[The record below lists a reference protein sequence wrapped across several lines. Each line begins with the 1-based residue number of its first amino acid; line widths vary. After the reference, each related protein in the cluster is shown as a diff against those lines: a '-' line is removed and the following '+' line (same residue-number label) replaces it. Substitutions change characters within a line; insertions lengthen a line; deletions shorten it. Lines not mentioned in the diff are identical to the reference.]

1 MASLL
6 YRIARAA
13 FRRRRLV
20 LALWLAAAAATI
32 ACMAA
37 FGGAGK
43 INQTF
48 TVPGSQSQ
56 QALDRMTQEF
66 PAASGTS
73 AQIVF
78 TVPAGSQVTDP
89 AAEQAIASV
98 LAAAAKAPEV
108 AGVIS
113 PLESGAVSPQ
123 RTAAIGQVE
132 YKVSGSDLKTSA
144 LDALTSAV
152 EDAPHAGV
160 TVEVGGAA
168 FNNSPVNP
176 GAEDLI
182 GVLVAVLVLA
192 ITFGSLLAAGM
203 PLLTALFGVVIAVAG
218 VLAFTGVVDISSTAL
233 TLALMIGLA
242 VGIDYALFI
251 VTRYRSQLAHGVD
264 PEESAGLALGTAGSA
279 VLFAGLTVVIAMV
292 GLSVVGIPFLTVMG
306 VCAAAAVFVAVA
318 VALTLLPAILGFA
331 GRRLIPKPDSRTARR
346 GAAVASAATAVMSG
360 MAGTTGPAA
369 AAVTTGRAVT
379 TTATTAGTDAT
390 AGTATATI
398 TAGTATAAAATAVTS
413 ATTVTGNS
421 AASPT
426 RATTGDP
433 TTPLTPAATGNSAA
447 SPIRAT
453 AGDPATSLAPAADG
467 SAIASTGDS
476 AVPSA
481 TATRSADAAA
491 PTRSSADAS
500 ATMAVTSAAPA
511 NGAERWARLA
521 TRRPLITILIVVAGL
536 AVLAWPARTMNLAL
550 PDNGTAPSNSSQRI
564 AYDAIS
570 ADFGPGFNGPLLILA
585 DTSHSSDPTV
595 AAGQIAKSLGTLPD
609 VVAVTRPKLSV
620 GGKAAL
626 IELIPKSAPSDQ
638 ATKDL
643 VTTIHSDSA
652 SLEKA
657 TGASIAVTGT
667 TAVSIDVSSKL
678 GSAMLPFALV
688 VVGLSLILLLL
699 VFRSFVVPVKA
710 AVGFLLSVGAS
721 FGLVVGLFQQ
731 GHLDGLIG
739 VDTTGPVTSFL
750 PIILMAVLFGLAMDY
765 EVFLV
770 SRMREDYVHHR
781 DPIAAVHAGARNAGR
796 VVTAAALIMFS
807 VFASFVTGDSM
818 ILKQIAFA
826 LAVGVLLDA
835 FVVRMTLVPA
845 VLALTGRAAWWLPG
859 WLDRRLPNL
868 DIEGERLQKALPE
881 TQNIPTNLPI
891 TETMSPL
898 H

>member
-20 LALWLAAAAATI
+20 LAVWLAAAAATI

-78 TVPAGSQVTDP
+78 TVPAGSQVTSP
-89 AAEQAIASV
+89 AAEKAIASV

-123 RTAAIGQVE
+123 RTAAIGRVE
-132 YKVSGSDLKTSA
+132 YKVNGSDLKTSA

-176 GAEDLI
+176 GPEDLI

-251 VTRYRSQLAHGVD
+251 VTRYRSQLAHGLD

-331 GRRLIPKPDSRTARR
+331 GSRLIPKPDSRTARR
-346 GAAVASAATAVMSG
+346 EAAVASATTPAATA
-360 MAGTTGPAA
+360 P
-369 AAVTTGRAVT
+369 
-379 TTATTAGTDAT
+379 TTATMG
-390 AGTATATI
+390 
-398 TAGTATAAAATAVTS
+398 TS
-413 ATTVTGNS
+413 ANDS
-421 AASPT
+421 PAASPT
-426 RATTGDP
+426 QATLGDSATSP
-433 TTPLTPAATGNSAA
+433 VRTTLGDSAAAPIPAAG
-447 SPIRAT
+447 
-453 AGDPATSLAPAADG
+453 GPAMT
-467 SAIASTGDS
+467 STGDS
-476 AVPSA
+476 AVDSAAPSA
-481 TATRSADAAA
+481 TTSNAAN
-491 PTRSSADAS
+491 AS
-500 ATMAVTSAAPA
+500 AATAFTCAAPA
-511 NGAERWARLA
+511 NGAERWTRLA

-536 AVLAWPARTMNLAL
+536 AILAWPARNMNLAL
-550 PDNGTAPSNSSQRI
+550 PDNGTAPSSSSQRI

-595 AAGQIAKSLGTLPD
+595 AAGQIAKSLSTLPD
-609 VVAVTRPKLSV
+609 VVAVTRPELSA

-638 ATKDL
+638 ATKNL
-643 VTTIHSDSA
+643 VTTIRNDSA

-721 FGLVVGLFQQ
+721 FGLVVGLFQK

-868 DIEGERLQKALPE
+868 NIEGERLQQAPPE
-881 TQNIPTNLPI
+881 TQNLPTNLP
-891 TETMSPL
+891 TAETMSPL

>member
-13 FRRRRLV
+13 FRKRRLV
-20 LALWLAAAAATI
+20 LAIWLAAAAAVI
-32 ACMAA
+32 VCMAA

-56 QALDRMTQEF
+56 QALDRMKQEF

-78 TVPAGSQVTDP
+78 TVPAGQQVTDP
-89 AAEQAIASV
+89 AAEKAMAAV

-113 PLESGAVSPQ
+113 PLQSGAISEP
-123 RTAAIGQVE
+123 RTAAIAQVE
-132 YKVSGSDLKTSA
+132 YTVTGSDLKTST
-144 LDALTSAV
+144 LDALKSAV
-152 EDAPHAGV
+152 AAAPHAGV

-182 GVLVAVLVLA
+182 GVLVAVVVLA

-251 VTRYRSQLAHGVD
+251 VTRHRSQLAQGIE

-279 VLFAGLTVVIAMV
+279 VLFAGLTVVIAMA

-306 VCAAAAVFVAVA
+306 LCAAAAVFVAVA
-318 VALTLLPAILGFA
+318 VALTLLPALLGFA
-331 GRRLIPKPDSRTARR
+331 DRRLIPKPDSRTARR
-346 GAAVASAATAVMSG
+346 EAAVAAT
-360 MAGTTGPAA
+360 
-369 AAVTTGRAVT
+369 
-379 TTATTAGTDAT
+379 
-390 AGTATATI
+390 
-398 TAGTATAAAATAVTS
+398 
-413 ATTVTGNS
+413 
-421 AASPT
+421 
-426 RATTGDP
+426 
-433 TTPLTPAATGNSAA
+433 
-447 SPIRAT
+447 
-453 AGDPATSLAPAADG
+453 
-467 SAIASTGDS
+467 
-476 AVPSA
+476 PS
-481 TATRSADAAA
+481 
-491 PTRSSADAS
+491 SSKA
-500 ATMAVTSAAPA
+500 A

-521 TRRPLITILIVVAGL
+521 TRRPLITIVIVVAGM
-536 AVLAWPARTMNLAL
+536 AVLAWPARSMNLAL
-550 PDNGTAPSNSSQRI
+550 PDNGTAPSSSSQRV
-564 AYDAIS
+564 AYDTIS

-585 DTSHSSDPTV
+585 DTSKSGDATTSADAV
-595 AAGQIAKSLGTLPD
+595 AKSLSTLPD
-609 VVAVTRPKLSV
+609 VVAVTRPVISKT
-620 GGKAAL
+620 GGAAL
-626 IELIPKSAPSDQ
+626 IELIPKSSPSAQ

-643 VTTIHSDSA
+643 VNTIRNDSV
-652 SLEKA
+652 SLQSA

-667 TAVSIDVSSKL
+667 TAVGIDVSSKL

-699 VFRSFVVPVKA
+699 VFRSFVVPIKA
-710 AVGFLLSVGAS
+710 AAGFLLSVGAG
-721 FGLVVGLFQQ
+721 FGLVVGLFQE
-731 GHLDGLIG
+731 GHLDRLIG
-739 VDTTGPVTSFL
+739 VDTTGPVVSFL

-781 DPIAAVHAGARNAGR
+781 DPIAAVHTGARNAGR

-807 VFASFVTGDSM
+807 VFASFVTSDGM

-845 VLALTGRAAWWLPG
+845 VLALTGRAAWWLPR
-859 WLDRRLPNL
+859 WLEKRLPNL
-868 DIEGERLQKALPE
+868 DIEGESLQASEGDHSSFALKTPVDSE
-881 TQNIPTNLPI
+881 LFN
-891 TETMSPL
+891 
-898 H
+898 

>member
-56 QALDRMTQEF
+56 QALDRMAAEF

-89 AAEQAIASV
+89 AAEKAIASV

-132 YKVSGSDLKTSA
+132 YKVNGSDLKTSA

-152 EDAPHAGV
+152 GAAPHAGV

-176 GAEDLI
+176 GPEDLI

-346 GAAVASAATAVMSG
+346 EAAVASAAK
-360 MAGTTGPAA
+360 
-369 AAVTTGRAVT
+369 AVTPV
-379 TTATTAGTDAT
+379 
-390 AGTATATI
+390 
-398 TAGTATAAAATAVTS
+398 VTS
-413 ATTVTGNS
+413 TN
-421 AASPT
+421 
-426 RATTGDP
+426 
-433 TTPLTPAATGNSAA
+433 
-447 SPIRAT
+447 
-453 AGDPATSLAPAADG
+453 
-467 SAIASTGDS
+467 
-476 AVPSA
+476 
-481 TATRSADAAA
+481 
-491 PTRSSADAS
+491 
-500 ATMAVTSAAPA
+500 PA
-511 NGAERWARLA
+511 NGAERWTRLA

-536 AVLAWPARTMNLAL
+536 AILAWPARTMNLAL
-550 PDNGTAPSNSSQRI
+550 PDNGTAPSSSSQRV

-585 DTSHSSDPTV
+585 DASHSSDPTV
-595 AAGQIAKSLGTLPD
+595 AADQIAKSLSTLPD
-609 VVAVTRPKLSV
+609 VVAVTRPELSV

-643 VTTIHSDSA
+643 VTTIRNDSA

-657 TGASIAVTGT
+657 TGTSIAVTGT

-845 VLALTGRAAWWLPG
+845 VLALTGHAAWWLPG

-881 TQNIPTNLPI
+881 TRNIPTSVPS

>member
-20 LALWLAAAAATI
+20 LAIWLAAAAATI

-56 QALDRMTQEF
+56 QALDRMAQEF

-78 TVPAGSQVTDP
+78 TVPAGQQVTSP
-89 AAEQAIASV
+89 AAEQAISAV
-98 LAAAAKAPEV
+98 LSAAAKAPEV
-108 AGVIS
+108 VGVIS
-113 PLESGAVSPQ
+113 PLESGAISQQ
-123 RTAAIGQVE
+123 RNAAIGQVE
-132 YKVSGSDLKTSA
+132 YKVTGSDLKTSA
-144 LDALTSAV
+144 LDALSTAV
-152 EDAPHAGV
+152 DNAPHAGV

-182 GVLVAVLVLA
+182 GVLVAVVVLA
-192 ITFGSLLAAGM
+192 ITFGSLLAAGL
-203 PLLTALFGVVIAVAG
+203 PLLSALFGVVTAVAG
-218 VLAFTGVVDISSTAL
+218 VLAFTSAVDISSTAL

-242 VGIDYALFI
+242 VGIDYTLFI
-251 VTRYRSQLAHGVD
+251 LTRYRSQLTHGMD
-264 PEESAGLALGTAGSA
+264 LEESVGLAVGTAGSA
-279 VLFAGLTVVIAMV
+279 VFFAGLTVVIAMA

-306 VCAAAAVFVAVA
+306 LCAAGAVFVAVA
-318 VALTLLPAILGFA
+318 IALTLLPAILGFA
-331 GRRLIPKPDSRTARR
+331 GKRLIPKPDSRTARR
-346 GAAVASAATAVMSG
+346 EAAVTAANAAESP
-360 MAGTTGPAA
+360 APAA
-369 AAVTTGRAVT
+369 APSAE
-379 TTATTAGTDAT
+379 ATPSPAANETSADTPS
-390 AGTATATI
+390 
-398 TAGTATAAAATAVTS
+398 AAADDPS
-413 ATTVTGNS
+413 TTR
-421 AASPT
+421 T
-426 RATTGDP
+426 R
-433 TTPLTPAATGNSAA
+433 PA
-447 SPIRAT
+447 
-453 AGDPATSLAPAADG
+453 
-467 SAIASTGDS
+467 
-476 AVPSA
+476 
-481 TATRSADAAA
+481 
-491 PTRSSADAS
+491 
-500 ATMAVTSAAPA
+500 A
-511 NGAERWARLA
+511 NGAERWARIA
-521 TRRPLITILIVVAGL
+521 TRRPLITVLIVVAGL

-550 PDNGTAPSNSSQRI
+550 PDNGTAPSSSSQRI
-564 AYDAIS
+564 AYDEIS
-570 ADFGPGFNGPLLILA
+570 TDFGPGFNGPLLILA
-585 DTSHSSDPTV
+585 DTSHATSPTT
-595 AAGQIAKSLGTLPD
+595 AADRIAQSLETLPD
-609 VVAVTRPKLSV
+609 VVAVTKPELSTN
-620 GGKAAL
+620 GQAAL

-638 ATKDL
+638 ATKNL
-643 VTTIHSDSA
+643 VTTIRNNSA
-652 SLEKA
+652 SLQSA

-667 TAVSIDVSSKL
+667 TAVGIDVSSKL

-688 VVGLSLILLLL
+688 VVGLSLILILL
-699 VFRSFVVPVKA
+699 VFRSLVVPVKA

-721 FGLVVGLFQQ
+721 FGLVVGLFQN

-739 VDTTGPVTSFL
+739 VNTTGPVTSFL

-770 SRMREDYVHHR
+770 SRMREDYVHHG
-781 DPIAAVHAGARNAGR
+781 DPIGAVHAGARNAGR

-826 LAVGVLLDA
+826 LAVGVLIDA
-835 FVVRMTLVPA
+835 FVVRMTFVPA

-868 DIEGERLQKALPE
+868 DIEGESLQKTHPDSPQNALTSEE
-881 TQNIPTNLPI
+881 TA
-891 TETMSPL
+891 SRL

>member
-20 LALWLAAAAATI
+20 LAIWLAAAAATI

-78 TVPAGSQVTDP
+78 TVPSGQSVTDP
-89 AAEQAIASV
+89 AAQQAIAAV
-98 LAAAAKAPEV
+98 LSAAAKAPEV

-113 PLESGAVSPQ
+113 PLESGAISQQ

-132 YKVSGSDLKTSA
+132 YKVNGSDLKTSA
-144 LDALTSAV
+144 LDALTKAA
-152 EDAPHAGV
+152 ENAPHAGV

-176 GAEDLI
+176 GPEDLI
-182 GVLVAVLVLA
+182 GVLVAVVVLA

-203 PLLTALFGVVIAVAG
+203 PLLTALFGVVTAVAG
-218 VLAFTGVVDISSTAL
+218 VLAFTSAVDISSTAL

-242 VGIDYALFI
+242 VGIDYTLFI
-251 VTRYRSQLAHGVD
+251 LTRYRSQLTHGLD
-264 PEESAGLALGTAGSA
+264 PEESAGLAIGTAGSA
-279 VLFAGLTVVIAMV
+279 VFFAGLTVVIAMA

-306 VCAAAAVFVAVA
+306 LCAAGAVFVAVA

-331 GRRLIPKPDSRTARR
+331 GKRLIPKPDSRTARR
-346 GAAVASAATAVMSG
+346 EAAVVAAAMAASQSPAPTPAASPAASARTADSAANSATSTPGADSATPTAATFPASSAAPAAATSPSTSPARSTASAAT
-360 MAGTTGPAA
+360 TP
-369 AAVTTGRAVT
+369 
-379 TTATTAGTDAT
+379 TATT
-390 AGTATATI
+390 
-398 TAGTATAAAATAVTS
+398 
-413 ATTVTGNS
+413 
-421 AASPT
+421 SP
-426 RATTGDP
+426 
-433 TTPLTPAATGNSAA
+433 S
-447 SPIRAT
+447 
-453 AGDPATSLAPAADG
+453 
-467 SAIASTGDS
+467 
-476 AVPSA
+476 
-481 TATRSADAAA
+481 
-491 PTRSSADAS
+491 
-500 ATMAVTSAAPA
+500 TSAAGSTSPAAISAPDTTTDASSSAPIAGTRLPAA
-511 NGAERWARLA
+511 NGAERWARIA
-521 TRRPLITILIVVAGL
+521 TRRPLITVLVVVAGL
-536 AVLAWPARTMNLAL
+536 AVLAWPARSMNLAL
-550 PDNGTAPSNSSQRI
+550 PDNGTAPSSSSQRI
-564 AYDAIS
+564 AYDEIS

-585 DTSHSSDPTV
+585 DTSHSTDPT
-595 AAGQIAKSLGTLPD
+595 AAADRIAQSLETLPD
-609 VVAVTRPKLSV
+609 VVAVTKPELSAS
-620 GGKAAL
+620 GQAAL

-638 ATKDL
+638 ATKNL
-643 VTTIHSDSA
+643 VTTIRNDSA
-652 SLEKA
+652 SLRSS

-667 TAVSIDVSSKL
+667 TAVGIDVSSKL

-688 VVGLSLILLLL
+688 VVGLSLILILL
-699 VFRSFVVPVKA
+699 VFRSLVVPVKA

-721 FGLVVGLFQQ
+721 FGLVVGLFQD

-739 VDTTGPVTSFL
+739 VNTTGPVTSFL

-781 DPIAAVHAGARNAGR
+781 DPLAAVHAGARNAGR

-845 VLALTGRAAWWLPG
+845 VLALTGRAAWWLPA

-868 DIEGERLQKALPE
+868 DIEGESLQRLHEPQTDVEVKPGVEAEAEAEARISPE
-881 TQNIPTNLPI
+881 SESSAPAQR
-891 TETMSPL
+891 
-898 H
+898 

>member
-56 QALDRMTQEF
+56 QALDRMKQEF

-78 TVPAGSQVTDP
+78 TVPAGQRVTDP
-89 AAEQAIASV
+89 AAERAMASV

-108 AGVIS
+108 SAVVS
-113 PLESGAVSPQ
+113 PLQSGALSEQ
-123 RTAAIGQVE
+123 RTAAIAQVE
-132 YKVSGSDLKTSA
+132 YQVTGSDLKTSS
-144 LDALTSAV
+144 LDALKSAV
-152 EDAPHAGV
+152 AAAPHPGV
-160 TVEVGGAA
+160 SVEVGGAA

-182 GVLVAVLVLA
+182 GVLVAVIVLA

-251 VTRYRSQLAHGVD
+251 VTRHRSQLAQGME

-279 VLFAGLTVVIAMV
+279 VLFAGLTVVIAMA

-306 VCAAAAVFVAVA
+306 LCAAAAVFVAVA
-318 VALTLLPAILGFA
+318 VALTLLPAIFGFA
-331 GRRLIPKPDSRTARR
+331 GGRLIPKADSRTARR
-346 GAAVASAATAVMSG
+346 EAAVA
-360 MAGTTGPAA
+360 
-369 AAVTTGRAVT
+369 
-379 TTATTAGTDAT
+379 
-390 AGTATATI
+390 
-398 TAGTATAAAATAVTS
+398 
-413 ATTVTGNS
+413 
-421 AASPT
+421 ASQ
-426 RATTGDP
+426 
-433 TTPLTPAATGNSAA
+433 
-447 SPIRAT
+447 
-453 AGDPATSLAPAADG
+453 G
-467 SAIASTGDS
+467 SAK
-476 AVPSA
+476 
-481 TATRSADAAA
+481 
-491 PTRSSADAS
+491 
-500 ATMAVTSAAPA
+500 PA
-511 NGAERWARLA
+511 NGAERWVRLV
-521 TRRPLITILIVVAGL
+521 TRRPLATVLIVVAGM
-536 AVLAWPARTMNLAL
+536 AVLSLPALHMNLAL
-550 PDNGTAPSNSSQRI
+550 PDNGTAASSSSQRV
-564 AYDAIS
+564 AYDTIS
-570 ADFGPGFNGPLLILA
+570 RDFGPGFNGPLLILA
-585 DTSHSSDPTV
+585 DTSH
-595 AAGQIAKSLGTLPD
+595 AANATAAADQIAAKLRTLPD
-609 VVAVTRPKLSV
+609 VVAVTKPVTSQQSP
-620 GGKAAL
+620 AAL
-626 IELIPKSAPSDQ
+626 IELIPKSGPSDQ

-643 VTTIHSDSA
+643 VTTIRDDAA
-652 SLEKA
+652 SLQSA

-667 TAVSIDVSSKL
+667 TAVGIDVSSKL
-678 GSAMLPFALV
+678 GSAMLPFAIV

-699 VFRSFVVPVKA
+699 VFRSFVVPIKA
-710 AVGFLLSVGAS
+710 AAGFLLSVGAG
-721 FGLVVGLFQQ
+721 FGLVVGLFQY
-731 GHLDGLIG
+731 GHLDALIG

-781 DPIAAVHAGARNAGR
+781 DPLAAVHTGARNAGR

-807 VFASFVTGDSM
+807 VFASFVTSDSM

-845 VLALTGRAAWWLPG
+845 VLALTGRAAWWLPR

-868 DIEGERLQKALPE
+868 DIEGESLQRHRTEADADTAPE
-881 TQNIPTNLPI
+881 GTSMI
-891 TETMSPL
+891 SL

>member
-20 LALWLAAAAATI
+20 LAIWLAAAAATI

-78 TVPAGSQVTDP
+78 TVPAGQSVTTP
-89 AAEQAIASV
+89 AAQQAISAV
-98 LAAAAKAPEV
+98 LSAAAKAPEV
-108 AGVIS
+108 AGVITPAEAGS
-113 PLESGAVSPQ
+113 ISPQ
-123 RTAAIGQVE
+123 HTAAIGQVE
-132 YKVSGSDLKTSA
+132 YKVNGSDLKTSA
-144 LDALTSAV
+144 LDALTSAA
-152 EDAPHAGV
+152 EGAPHAGV
-160 TVEVGGAA
+160 TVEVGGPA

-182 GVLVAVLVLA
+182 GVLVAVVVLA

-203 PLLTALFGVVIAVAG
+203 PLLTALLGVAIAVAG
-218 VLAFTGVVDISSTAL
+218 VLAFTSAVDISSTAL

-242 VGIDYALFI
+242 VGIDYTLFI
-251 VTRYRSQLAHGVD
+251 LTRYRSQLTHGLD
-264 PEESAGLALGTAGSA
+264 PEESAGLAIGTAGSA
-279 VLFAGLTVVIAMV
+279 VFFAGLTVVIAMA

-306 VCAAAAVFVAVA
+306 LCAAVAVLVA
-318 VALTLLPAILGFA
+318 VLVALTLLPAILGFA
-331 GRRLIPKPDSRTARR
+331 GKRLIPKPDSRTSRR
-346 GAAVASAATAVMSG
+346 E
-360 MAGTTGPAA
+360 
-369 AAVTTGRAVT
+369 AAVT
-379 TTATTAGTDAT
+379 
-390 AGTATATI
+390 
-398 TAGTATAAAATAVTS
+398 AAATA
-413 ATTVTGNS
+413 
-421 AASPT
+421 AS
-426 RATTGDP
+426 D
-433 TTPLTPAATGNSAA
+433 
-447 SPIRAT
+447 
-453 AGDPATSLAPAADG
+453 APA
-467 SAIASTGDS
+467 
-476 AVPSA
+476 
-481 TATRSADAAA
+481 
-491 PTRSSADAS
+491 
-500 ATMAVTSAAPA
+500 A
-511 NGAERWARLA
+511 NGAERWARIA
-521 TRRPLITILIVVAGL
+521 TRRPLITVVIVIAGL

-550 PDNGTAPSNSSQRI
+550 PDNGTAPSSSSQRI
-564 AYDAIS
+564 AYDQIS

-585 DTSHSSDPTV
+585 DTSHANDPTT
-595 AAGQIAKSLGTLPD
+595 AADRIAQSLGTLPD
-609 VVAVTRPKLSV
+609 VVTVTRPELSA
-620 GGKAAL
+620 GGQAAL

-638 ATKDL
+638 ATKNL
-643 VTTIHSDSA
+643 VNTIRDDSTSLQSA
-652 SLEKA
+652 S
-657 TGASIAVTGT
+657 GASIAVTGT
-667 TAVSIDVSSKL
+667 TAVGIDVSSKL

-688 VVGLSLILLLL
+688 VVGLSLILILL
-699 VFRSFVVPVKA
+699 VFRSLIVPVKA

-721 FGLVVGLFQQ
+721 FGLVVGVFQQ

-739 VDTTGPVTSFL
+739 VNTTGPVTSFL

-807 VFASFVTGDSM
+807 VFASFINGGSM

-826 LAVGVLLDA
+826 LAVGVLIDA
-835 FVVRMTLVPA
+835 FVVRMTFVPA

-868 DIEGERLQKALPE
+868 DIEGEKLQQSRTQQHPNEEPTIPAQGAEEEE
-881 TQNIPTNLPI
+881 TSRI
-891 TETMSPL
+891 
-898 H
+898 

>member
-20 LALWLAAAAATI
+20 LAIWLAAAAATI

-56 QALDRMTQEF
+56 QALDRMTREF

-78 TVPAGSQVTDP
+78 TVPAGAQVTGP
-89 AAEQAIASV
+89 AEEKAIAAV

-108 AGVIS
+108 AGVVS
-113 PLESGAVSPQ
+113 PFASGAVSQQ

-132 YKVSGSDLKTSA
+132 YRVNGSDLKTSA

-152 EDAPHAGV
+152 QGAAHTGV
-160 TVEVGGAA
+160 SVEVGGPA
-168 FNNSPVNP
+168 FSNSPVNP

-182 GVLVAVLVLA
+182 GVLVAVVVLA
-192 ITFGSLLAAGM
+192 VTFGSLLAAGM
-203 PLLTALFGVVIAVAG
+203 PLLTALFGVIIAVAG
-218 VLAFTGVVDISSTAL
+218 VLAFTGAVDISSTAL

-251 VTRYRSQLAHGVD
+251 VTRHRSQLAHGID
-264 PEESAGLALGTAGSA
+264 PEESAGLAIGTAGSA
-279 VLFAGLTVVIAMV
+279 VFFAGLTVVIAMA

-306 VCAAAAVFVAVA
+306 LCAAGAVFVAVA
-318 VALTLLPAILGFA
+318 IALTLLPAILGFA

-346 GAAVASAATAVMSG
+346 EASVASAAATAGSD
-360 MAGTTGPAA
+360 APAA
-369 AAVTTGRAVT
+369 A
-379 TTATTAGTDAT
+379 
-390 AGTATATI
+390 
-398 TAGTATAAAATAVTS
+398 
-413 ATTVTGNS
+413 
-421 AASPT
+421 
-426 RATTGDP
+426 
-433 TTPLTPAATGNSAA
+433 PA
-447 SPIRAT
+447 
-453 AGDPATSLAPAADG
+453 
-467 SAIASTGDS
+467 
-476 AVPSA
+476 
-481 TATRSADAAA
+481 SAD
-491 PTRSSADAS
+491 
-500 ATMAVTSAAPA
+500 SAAPADSPASSARRPAA
-511 NGAERWARLA
+511 NGAERWVRLA
-521 TRRPLITILIVVAGL
+521 TRRPLITVLIVVAGL

-550 PDNGTAPSNSSQRI
+550 PDNSSAPTNSSQRI
-564 AYDAIS
+564 AYDEIS

-585 DTSHSSDPTV
+585 DTAGAADPTE
-595 AAGQIAKSLGTLPD
+595 AAGRVATSLGALPD
-609 VVAVTRPKLSV
+609 VLAVTRPELST
-620 GGKAAL
+620 GGGAAL
-626 IELIPKSAPSDQ
+626 IELIPKSAPSAQ
-638 ATKDL
+638 ATKNL
-643 VTTIHSDSA
+643 VTTIRNDSA
-652 SLEKA
+652 SLQS
-657 TGASIAVTGT
+657 TSGASIAVTGT
-667 TAVSIDVSSKL
+667 TAVNIDVSSKL

-688 VVGLSLILLLL
+688 VVGLSLILILL
-699 VFRSFVVPVKA
+699 VFRSIVVPIKA

-721 FGLVVGLFQQ
+721 FGLVVGVFQQ
-731 GHLDGLIG
+731 GHLDGLVG
-739 VDTTGPVTSFL
+739 VDTTGPVASFL
-750 PIILMAVLFGLAMDY
+750 PILLMAVLFGLAMDY

-807 VFASFVTGDSM
+807 VFASFVTSDSM

-845 VLALTGRAAWWLPG
+845 VLALTGRSAWWLPG
-859 WLDRRLPNL
+859 WLQRHLPNL
-868 DIEGERLQKALPE
+868 DIEGESLRKHLPE
-881 TQNIPTNLPI
+881 ASDPHTAE
-891 TETMSPL
+891 ETVSPL

>member
-13 FRRRRLV
+13 FRRRRTV
-20 LALWLAAAAATI
+20 LAIWLAAAAAVI

-56 QALDRMTQEF
+56 QALDRMKQEF

-78 TVPAGSQVTDP
+78 TVPAGERVTDP
-89 AAEQAIASV
+89 AAEKAIASV

-108 AGVIS
+108 ASVIS
-113 PLESGAVSPQ
+113 PEQSGAVSQQ
-123 RTAAIGQVE
+123 RTAAIAQVE
-132 YKVSGSDLKTSA
+132 YAVSGSDLKTST
-144 LDALTSAV
+144 LDALQSAV
-152 EDAPHAGV
+152 EAAPHAGV

-182 GVLVAVLVLA
+182 GVLVAVVVLA

-218 VLAFTGVVDISSTAL
+218 VLAFTGAVDISSTAL

-251 VTRYRSQLAHGVD
+251 VTRHRSQLAQGME

-279 VLFAGLTVVIAMV
+279 VLFAGLTVVIAMA

-306 VCAAAAVFVAVA
+306 LCAAGAVFVAVA

-346 GAAVASAATAVMSG
+346 EAAVAA
-360 MAGTTGPAA
+360 
-369 AAVTTGRAVT
+369 
-379 TTATTAGTDAT
+379 
-390 AGTATATI
+390 AGTAK
-398 TAGTATAAAATAVTS
+398 S
-413 ATTVTGNS
+413 
-421 AASPT
+421 
-426 RATTGDP
+426 
-433 TTPLTPAATGNSAA
+433 
-447 SPIRAT
+447 
-453 AGDPATSLAPAADG
+453 
-467 SAIASTGDS
+467 
-476 AVPSA
+476 
-481 TATRSADAAA
+481 
-491 PTRSSADAS
+491 
-500 ATMAVTSAAPA
+500 A
-511 NGAERWARLA
+511 NGAERWSRLA
-521 TRRPLITILIVVAGL
+521 TSRPLITIAVVVAGL
-536 AVLAWPARTMNLAL
+536 ALLAWPARGMNLSL
-550 PDNGTAPSNSSQRI
+550 PDNGTAASGSSQRV
-564 AYDAIS
+564 AYDTIS

-585 DTSHSSDPTV
+585 DTSHAGDPTT
-595 AAGQIAKSLGTLPD
+595 AADRIAARLDTLPD
-609 VVAVTRPKLSV
+609 VVAVTKPV
-620 GGKAAL
+620 VNAHGTAAL
-626 IELIPKSAPSDQ
+626 IELIPKSSPSAQ

-643 VTTIHSDSA
+643 VTTIRDDAA
-652 SLEKA
+652 SIQSA

-678 GSAMLPFALV
+678 GSAMLPFAIV

-710 AVGFLLSVGAS
+710 AAGFLLSVAAT

-731 GHLDGLIG
+731 GHLARLIG

-770 SRMREDYVHHR
+770 SRMREDYVHHG
-781 DPIAAVHAGARNAGR
+781 DPLNAVHTGARNAGR

-807 VFASFVTGDSM
+807 VFASFVTSDSM

-845 VLALTGRAAWWLPG
+845 VLALTGRAAWWLPR

-868 DIEGERLQKALPE
+868 DIEGESLQRGRKVMAEAE
-881 TQNIPTNLPI
+881 THDGQDDQEGSAVI
-891 TETMSPL
+891 SL

>member
-1 MASLL
+1 MWQYCQFSVRPIRADPVTIEELPAMASLL
-6 YRIARAA
+6 YRIARGA
-13 FRRRRLV
+13 FRRRRTV
-20 LALWLAAAAATI
+20 LAIWLALAAATI
-32 ACMAA
+32 VCMAA

-56 QALDRMTQEF
+56 QALDRMKQQF

-78 TVPAGSQVTDP
+78 TVPAGQRVTEP
-89 AAEQAIASV
+89 AAEKAIASV

-108 AGVIS
+108 AAVVS
-113 PLESGAVSPQ
+113 PLQSGAVSQ
-123 RTAAIGQVE
+123 QGTAAIAQVE
-132 YKVSGSDLKTSA
+132 YPVTGSDLKTSS
-144 LDALTSAV
+144 LDALKSAV
-152 EDAPHAGV
+152 AAAPHPGV
-160 TVEVGGAA
+160 TAVVGGPA

-203 PLLTALFGVVIAVAG
+203 PLLTALFGVVIGVAG

-251 VTRYRSQLAHGVD
+251 VTRHRSQLAQGME

-279 VLFAGLTVVIAMV
+279 VLFAGLTVVIAMA

-306 VCAAAAVFVAVA
+306 LCAAAAVFVAVA

-331 GRRLIPKPDSRTARR
+331 GGRLIPKPDSRTSRR
-346 GAAVASAATAVMSG
+346 EAAVA
-360 MAGTTGPAA
+360 
-369 AAVTTGRAVT
+369 
-379 TTATTAGTDAT
+379 
-390 AGTATATI
+390 
-398 TAGTATAAAATAVTS
+398 
-413 ATTVTGNS
+413 
-421 AASPT
+421 ASQ
-426 RATTGDP
+426 
-433 TTPLTPAATGNSAA
+433 
-447 SPIRAT
+447 
-453 AGDPATSLAPAADG
+453 
-467 SAIASTGDS
+467 
-476 AVPSA
+476 
-481 TATRSADAAA
+481 
-491 PTRSSADAS
+491 SSS
-500 ATMAVTSAAPA
+500 KPA

-521 TRRPLITILIVVAGL
+521 TRRPLITVLVVVAGM
-536 AVLAWPARTMNLAL
+536 AVLAWPARSMNLAL
-550 PDNGTAPSNSSQRI
+550 PDNGTAASSSSQRI
-564 AYDAIS
+564 AYDTIS
-570 ADFGPGFNGPLLILA
+570 TDFGPGFNGPLLILA
-585 DTSHSSDPTV
+585 DTSRASDPTAAAERV
-595 AAGQIAKSLGTLPD
+595 AAQLRTLPD
-609 VVAVTRPKLSV
+609 VGAVTAPVPSQKAA
-620 GGKAAL
+620 AAL
-626 IELIPKSAPSDQ
+626 IELIPKSGPSDQ

-643 VTTIHSDSA
+643 VNTIRSDAPALQS
-652 SLEKA
+652 A
-657 TGASIAVTGT
+657 TGVSIAVTGT
-667 TAVSIDVSSKL
+667 TAVGIDVSSKL
-678 GSAMLPFALV
+678 ASAMLPFAIV

-710 AVGFLLSVGAS
+710 AAGFLLSVGAS
-721 FGLVVGLFQQ
+721 FGLVVGLFQY
-731 GHLDGLIG
+731 GHLDRLIG

-781 DPIAAVHAGARNAGR
+781 DPLAALHSGARNAGR

-807 VFASFVTGDSM
+807 VFASFITSDSM

-845 VLALTGRAAWWLPG
+845 VLALTGRAAWWLPRR
-859 WLDRRLPNL
+859 LERRLPNL
-868 DIEGERLQKALPE
+868 DIEGERLQRDHTPPVADE
-881 TQNIPTNLPI
+881 SEAGASAI
-891 TETMSPL
+891 SL

>member
-56 QALDRMTQEF
+56 QALDRMAAEF

-89 AAEQAIASV
+89 AAEKAIASV

-132 YKVSGSDLKTSA
+132 YKVNGSDLKTSA

-152 EDAPHAGV
+152 GAAPHAGV

-176 GAEDLI
+176 GPEDLI

-346 GAAVASAATAVMSG
+346 EAAVASAAT
-360 MAGTTGPAA
+360 
-369 AAVTTGRAVT
+369 
-379 TTATTAGTDAT
+379 TATTAVTTPADAAAITDP
-390 AGTATATI
+390 TATT
-398 TAGTATAAAATAVTS
+398 
-413 ATTVTGNS
+413 
-421 AASPT
+421 
-426 RATTGDP
+426 
-433 TTPLTPAATGNSAA
+433 ATGNSATSAATTGTGSSAAPPTPAAA
-447 SPIRAT
+447 SNPAPVT
-453 AGDPATSLAPAADG
+453 SSTPAAASNPTSATSPAPAAG
-467 SAIASTGDS
+467 GPAITSTGDS
-476 AVPSA
+476 AAPSP
-481 TATRSADAAA
+481 TASR
-491 PTRSSADAS
+491 SADAS
-500 ATMAVTSAAPA
+500 AAKAVTPVVTSTNPA
-511 NGAERWARLA
+511 NGAERWTRLA

-536 AVLAWPARTMNLAL
+536 AILAWPARTMNLAL
-550 PDNGTAPSNSSQRI
+550 PDNGTAPSSSSQRI

-595 AAGQIAKSLGTLPD
+595 AADQIAKSLSTLPD
-609 VVAVTRPKLSV
+609 VVAVTRPELSV

-643 VTTIHSDSA
+643 VTTIRNDSA

-699 VFRSFVVPVKA
+699 VFRSFIVPVKA

-845 VLALTGRAAWWLPG
+845 VLALTGHAAWWLPG

-881 TQNIPTNLPI
+881 TRNIPTSVPS
-891 TETMSPL
+891 TEAMSPL

>member
-13 FRRRRLV
+13 FRKRRLV
-20 LALWLAAAAATI
+20 LAIWLAAAAAVI
-32 ACMAA
+32 VCMAA

-56 QALDRMTQEF
+56 QALDRMKQEF

-78 TVPAGSQVTDP
+78 TVPAGQRVTDP
-89 AAEQAIASV
+89 AAERAMASV

-108 AGVIS
+108 AAVIS
-113 PLESGAVSPQ
+113 PVQSGAISEQ
-123 RTAAIGQVE
+123 RTAAIAQVE
-132 YKVSGSDLKTSA
+132 YTVTGSDLKTST
-144 LDALTSAV
+144 LDALKSAV
-152 EDAPHAGV
+152 AAAPHAGV

-182 GVLVAVLVLA
+182 GVLVAVVVLA

-218 VLAFTGVVDISSTAL
+218 VLAFTGLVDISSTAL

-251 VTRYRSQLAHGVD
+251 VTRHRSQLAQGIE

-279 VLFAGLTVVIAMV
+279 VLFAGLTVVIAMA

-306 VCAAAAVFVAVA
+306 LCAAAAVFVAVA
-318 VALTLLPAILGFA
+318 VALTLLPALLGFA
-331 GRRLIPKPDSRTARR
+331 NRRLIPKPDSRSARR
-346 GAAVASAATAVMSG
+346 EAAVA
-360 MAGTTGPAA
+360 
-369 AAVTTGRAVT
+369 
-379 TTATTAGTDAT
+379 
-390 AGTATATI
+390 
-398 TAGTATAAAATAVTS
+398 
-413 ATTVTGNS
+413 
-421 AASPT
+421 
-426 RATTGDP
+426 
-433 TTPLTPAATGNSAA
+433 
-447 SPIRAT
+447 
-453 AGDPATSLAPAADG
+453 AP
-467 SAIASTGDS
+467 
-476 AVPSA
+476 
-481 TATRSADAAA
+481 
-491 PTRSSADAS
+491 SSSKA
-500 ATMAVTSAAPA
+500 A

-521 TRRPLITILIVVAGL
+521 TRRPLVTIVLVVAGM
-536 AVLAWPARTMNLAL
+536 AVLAWPARSMNLAL
-550 PDNGTAPSNSSQRI
+550 PDNGTAPSSSSQRV
-564 AYDAIS
+564 AYDTIS

-585 DTSHSSDPTV
+585 DTSK
-595 AAGQIAKSLGTLPD
+595 AANATTSANAVAKSLSALPD
-609 VVAVTRPKLSV
+609 VVAVTRPVISQT
-620 GGKAAL
+620 GGAAL
-626 IELIPKSAPSDQ
+626 IELIPKSSPSAQ

-643 VTTIHSDSA
+643 VTTIRNDSA
-652 SLEKA
+652 SLQSA

-667 TAVSIDVSSKL
+667 TAVGIDVSSKL

-699 VFRSFVVPVKA
+699 VFRSFIVPIKA
-710 AVGFLLSVGAS
+710 AAGFLLSVGAG
-721 FGLVVGLFQQ
+721 FGLVVGLFQE
-731 GHLDGLIG
+731 GHLDRLIG
-739 VDTTGPVTSFL
+739 VDTTGPVVSFL

-781 DPIAAVHAGARNAGR
+781 DPIAAVHTGARNAGR

-807 VFASFVTGDSM
+807 VFASFVTSDGM

-845 VLALTGRAAWWLPG
+845 VLALTGRAAWWLPR
-859 WLDRRLPNL
+859 WLERRLPNL
-868 DIEGERLQKALPE
+868 DIEGESLQRHRPVAE
-881 TQNIPTNLPI
+881 NEEAHEGRDDQEGASAI
-891 TETMSPL
+891 SL

>member
-20 LALWLAAAAATI
+20 LAIWLAAAAATI

-78 TVPAGSQVTDP
+78 TVPAGQQVTDP
-89 AAEQAIASV
+89 AAEQAISAV
-98 LAAAAKAPEV
+98 LSAAAKAPEV
-108 AGVIS
+108 VGVVS
-113 PLESGAVSPQ
+113 PFESGAISQQ

-144 LDALTSAV
+144 LDALSTAA
-152 EDAPHAGV
+152 DNAPHAGV

-182 GVLVAVLVLA
+182 GVLVAVVVLA

-203 PLLTALFGVVIAVAG
+203 PLLTALFGVVTAVAG
-218 VLAFTGVVDISSTAL
+218 VLAFTSAVDISSTAL

-242 VGIDYALFI
+242 VGIDYTLFI
-251 VTRYRSQLAHGVD
+251 LTRYRSQLTHGLD
-264 PEESAGLALGTAGSA
+264 PEESAGLAVGTAGSA
-279 VLFAGLTVVIAMV
+279 VFFAGLTVVIAMA

-306 VCAAAAVFVAVA
+306 LCAAGAVFVAVA
-318 VALTLLPAILGFA
+318 IALTLLPAILGFA

-346 GAAVASAATAVMSG
+346 EAAVTAANASASQAPAMAPAATSAPSPAASTPATDAKSAATPSAPNTPS
-360 MAGTTGPAA
+360 
-369 AAVTTGRAVT
+369 
-379 TTATTAGTDAT
+379 TDAP
-390 AGTATATI
+390 
-398 TAGTATAAAATAVTS
+398 
-413 ATTVTGNS
+413 S
-421 AASPT
+421 AART
-426 RATTGDP
+426 R
-433 TTPLTPAATGNSAA
+433 PA
-447 SPIRAT
+447 
-453 AGDPATSLAPAADG
+453 
-467 SAIASTGDS
+467 
-476 AVPSA
+476 
-481 TATRSADAAA
+481 
-491 PTRSSADAS
+491 
-500 ATMAVTSAAPA
+500 A
-511 NGAERWARLA
+511 NGAERWARIA
-521 TRRPLITILIVVAGL
+521 TRRPLITVIIVVAGL

-550 PDNGTAPSNSSQRI
+550 PDNGTAPSSSSQRI
-564 AYDAIS
+564 AYDEIS

-585 DTSHSSDPTV
+585 DTSHSTDPTT
-595 AAGQIAKSLGTLPD
+595 AAGRIAQSLETLPD
-609 VVAVTRPKLSV
+609 VVAVTKPELSTS
-620 GGKAAL
+620 GQAAL
-626 IELIPKSAPSDQ
+626 IELIPKSGPSDQ
-638 ATKDL
+638 ATKNL
-643 VTTIHSDSA
+643 VTTIRDNSA
-652 SLEKA
+652 SLEST

-667 TAVSIDVSSKL
+667 TAVGIDVSSKL

-688 VVGLSLILLLL
+688 VVGLSLILILL
-699 VFRSFVVPVKA
+699 VFRSLVVPVKA

-721 FGLVVGLFQQ
+721 FGLVVGLFQN

-739 VDTTGPVTSFL
+739 VNTTGPVTSFL

-826 LAVGVLLDA
+826 LAVGVLIDA
-835 FVVRMTLVPA
+835 FVVRMTFVPA

-868 DIEGERLQKALPE
+868 DIEGESLQKSHPDSSQDRVTTE
-881 TQNIPTNLPI
+881 ESVSPI
-891 TETMSPL
+891 R
-898 H
+898 